1 MIRGDFVLEE
11 LKNQIVAQGYEVVD
25 ETPSKGQVVLRESQE
40 GVITAE
46 ALSLEI
52 ETLRAIF
59 MLLGYTSMPR
69 KKKNDLVQL
78 ILKSMAE

>member
-11 LKNQIVAQGYEVVD
+11 LKSQMVAQGYEVVD
-25 ETPSKGQVVLRESQE
+25 ENPSEGQVVLRESQE
-40 GVITAE
+40 GVISAE